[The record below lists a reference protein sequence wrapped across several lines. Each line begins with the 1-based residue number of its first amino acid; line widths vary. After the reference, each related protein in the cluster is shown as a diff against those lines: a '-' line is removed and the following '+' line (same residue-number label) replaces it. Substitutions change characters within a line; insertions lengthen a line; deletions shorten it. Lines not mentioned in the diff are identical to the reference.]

1 VVRRFE
7 LYKFTGTIDP
17 VTGQAICA
25 DGVCAAPAANGIG
38 DFIGAQNAAANL
50 NVPVQYPVTVTVSG
64 DGAVSSSDAV
74 IGCPASTCSESVD
87 PHTSVTLTAK
97 GGRGC
102 FRVGAAPASA
112 RP

>member
-1 VVRRFE
+1 MRRFE

-25 DGVCAAPAANGIG
+25 DGVCAAPAANEIG

-64 DGAVSSSDAV
+64 DGAVCRVTPSS
-74 IGCPASTCSESVD
+74 
-87 PHTSVTLTAK
+87 
-97 GGRGC
+97 
-102 FRVGAAPASA
+102 GAPPAPAA
-112 RP
+112 RRWTRTPRSR